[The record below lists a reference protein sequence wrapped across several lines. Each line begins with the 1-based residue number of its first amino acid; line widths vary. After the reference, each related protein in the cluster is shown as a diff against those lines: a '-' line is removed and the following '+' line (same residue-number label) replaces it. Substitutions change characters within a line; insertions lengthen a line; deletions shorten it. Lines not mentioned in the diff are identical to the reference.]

1 MQKVGIIGLGLIG
14 GSILKGLSQ
23 LDYELYV
30 VSKSSYQDAKS
41 FTFHSSNLIE
51 DISECDIVFVCCEM
65 SKAKGVLKR
74 LQNIVK
80 KDTIVCDVCS
90 LKGFLEDN
98 YSFNYIGTHPMA
110 GTENSGFEA
119 SFATL
124 FEGAKWVITKK
135 NETVEKI
142 IKELGAT
149 PVLMDAKTH
158 DKAVSMISHLPMLIS
173 CALFYSAKTNE
184 EKILASSGFRDTT
197 RLAMT
202 NEILANDML
211 ELNKENIEN
220 SLEEFISTLSHLKNM
235 NADER
240 IILLGKLAQNRAKM
254 YNKNGKNTFHV

>member
-202 NEILANDML
+202 NENLLNSMH
-211 ELNKENIEN
+211 ELNQENIEKALDLMLEKLN
-220 SLEEFISTLSHLKNM
+220 NLKKLSLDEKIELFKGTALKRKQM
-235 NADER
+235 YDD
-240 IILLGKLAQNRAKM
+240 LGK
-254 YNKNGKNTFHV
+254 NKFKI